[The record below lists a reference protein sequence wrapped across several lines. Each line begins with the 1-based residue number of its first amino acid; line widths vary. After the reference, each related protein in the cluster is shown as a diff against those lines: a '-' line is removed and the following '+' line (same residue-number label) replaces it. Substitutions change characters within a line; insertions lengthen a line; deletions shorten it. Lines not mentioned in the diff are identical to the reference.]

1 MAWTP
6 VRLLEAWESGAGL
19 PPPAR
24 TAALL
29 CAEGRTPDADAALDL
44 DLGTAARLAGA
55 SLTDSFGPR
64 ADLVVTCPAC
74 SEVLQADIEVPL
86 DSGQDSEHGPGD
98 VSTPDV
104 SAVEV
109 DGWLVRLPT
118 LRELAS
124 VHGLPD
130 AAGRLRSWCVA
141 RVRPDAAQPSD
152 ERLDDAMSSLAG
164 LGLLD
169 GEVTCPGCGT
179 AFTAGLDLGVLLWDQ
194 VRTRAPQILSD
205 VAVLARAYG
214 WSEDSIL
221 ALSDARRTAYLS
233 LVGGA

>member
-1 MAWTP
+1 MVWTP

-24 TAALL
+24 TAVLL

-74 SEVLQADIEVPL
+74 AEVLQADIEVPRVAE
-86 DSGQDSEHGPGD
+86 GGPGD
-98 VSTPDV
+98 VS
-104 SAVEV
+104 SVEV

-124 VHGLPD
+124 VHGVPD
-130 AAGRLRSWCVA
+130 AADRLRSWCVA
-141 RVRPDAAQPSD
+141 RLRPDAARPDD
-152 ERLDDAMSSLAG
+152 ERLDDAMAALAG

-194 VRTRAPQILSD
+194 VRARAPQLLSD